1 MLNNILTW
9 PSLDMT
15 QASLVCLG
23 VALLLGIF
31 IAFIYM
37 YRNTYTKSFVIT
49 LALLPAMV
57 QTVIM
62 LVNGNLGVGVAV
74 MGTFSLVRFR
84 SVPGSA
90 NEICAIFFAM
100 AVGLATG
107 MGLVFYAIA
116 FTAIIG
122 VAMLLYHTLRFGEG
136 SANRRLLKII
146 IPEDLDYTDV
156 FTDIFAKY
164 TRTYRL
170 ERIQTTNLGS
180 LFELRYTVMLK
191 DVRQEKE
198 MLDQIRQRRN
208 VIRTPLF
215 GPYAVCVPGEASGI
229 C

>member
-62 LVNGNLGVGVAV
+62 LENGNLGVGVAV

-198 MLDQIRQRRN
+198 MLDQIRQRNGNLNITCSR
-208 VIRTPLF
+208 F
-215 GPYAVCVPGEASGI
+215 ASSREEL
-229 C
+229 

>member
-9 PSLDMT
+9 PSLDLT
-15 QASLVCLG
+15 AASLICMG
-23 VALLLGIF
+23 VALILGIV
-31 IAFIYM
+31 IACIYM
-37 YRNTYTKSFVIT
+37 YRNSYTKSFVIT

-74 MGTFSLVRFR
+74 MGTFSLIRFR

-90 NEICAIFFAM
+90 SEIAAIFFAM

-107 MGLVFYAIA
+107 MGLIFYAIA
-116 FTAIIG
+116 FTVIIG
-122 VAMLLYHTLRFGEG
+122 IVMLAYNSSHFGEG
-136 SANRRLLKII
+136 SSNRRLLKII
-146 IPEDLDYTDV
+146 IPEDLDYADV

-164 TRTYRL
+164 TRTHRL

-191 DVRQEKE
+191 DVKLEKE
-198 MLDQIRQRRN
+198 MLDQIRQRNGNLNITCSRS
-208 VIRTPLF
+208 
-215 GPYAVCVPGEASGI
+215 ASNKEEL
-229 C
+229 